1 MDIDVSMIL
10 LLGNLLLLAWLG
22 WRLRRLSRLGRLL
35 GEELDSLR
43 QQPHDAAPDLDRL
56 LGSGERPLVVL
67 DILNPMEVAARQS
80 WFADKLGSLAPP
92 LIRKIVF
99 DETLKQVRAEVGKY
113 GVRAQVWVHRGP

>member
-1 MDIDVSMIL
+1 MDINWSLIL
-10 LLGNLLLLAWLG
+10 LLVNLPVLGLLAW
-22 WRLRRLSRLGRLL
+22 RLKRLSRLGRLL

-92 LIRKIVF
+92 LIRRIVF
-99 DETLKQVRAEVGKY
+99 DETLKQIRAEVGKY

>member
-1 MDIDVSMIL
+1 MDINWSLIL
-10 LLGNLLLLAWLG
+10 LLVNLPVLGVLAW
-22 WRLRRLSRLGRLL
+22 RLKRLSRLGRLL

-92 LIRKIVF
+92 LIRRIVF
-99 DETLKQVRAEVGKY
+99 DETLKQIRAEVGKY